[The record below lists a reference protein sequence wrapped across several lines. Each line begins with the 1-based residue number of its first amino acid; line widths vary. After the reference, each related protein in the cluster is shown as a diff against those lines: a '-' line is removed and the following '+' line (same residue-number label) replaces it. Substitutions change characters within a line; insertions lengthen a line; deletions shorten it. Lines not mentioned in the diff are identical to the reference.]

1 MKNLNMPS
9 LINQVEK
16 EEQTK
21 KDFLVDT
28 KSMLIGTEN
37 NVSCI
42 SIPEGRYRKTF
53 MLNDTARQ
61 QMAA

>member
-42 SIPEGRYRKTF
+42 F
-53 MLNDTARQ
+53 C
-61 QMAA
+61 